1 MAKKPEEILA
11 NLQKQKEDIEILLS
25 SLEEAYSEAGITEK
39 HYKEVRGKNQ
49 KKLKELDKKIKK
61 LEPKIAKAV
70 KKDEKKIKVEAKVKK
85 ELPPEEK
92 KPKSVGDMIAAE
104 QGAVPVAAV
113 GEGESVPGAPAGAP
127 GEPAP
132 FGKEAAPAPAAAK
145 PGKPGDKRYDSQDI
159 KDMLSRFIKEIKP
172 GGLEVLPRVEKV
184 QVQIEKMQAFLDAVK
199 DDKTSRDETMRRL
212 TEEIGELRSS
222 VNSLDRKVSQ
232 QEILVGEVNTAVT
245 DLKPQRFVKF
255 LKKQDM
261 QVKVHD
267 SKIQRMEDL
276 TTVIT
281 KRLSTVE
288 DVLKKIGGL
297 EKIADFGR
305 DIAKRLIDIENR
317 EKRIG
322 RISDKID
329 SIFIEL
335 NKRMDEFMLYKA
347 KQDTLDEL
355 SREMM
360 KAIDDINTKI
370 ENYAE
375 KEDLDMLRDTMDS
388 RMASVATSAGP
399 AASPE
404 VTKLN
409 EQKEEIEGLLGMLEE
424 QFKKG
429 DLKKEEYE
437 KATKVNTERIESI
450 NKKIETAKKKAG
462 AAPKAAGGS
471 EEEPTSW
478 TGVESAE
485 PESGEKVEETKLT
498 GKEEAKPKSPE
509 AGKEGKKKPPE
520 KPKGKVVAKPVAG
533 TSAKAPAGAPPE
545 KSPVPAEKPTKPAE
559 PEKPDKDK
567 MIKDL
572 EDSLKTGEITKGV
585 FESVKKKLFRMKK
598 DK

>member
-1 MAKKPEEILA
+1 MVKKPEEILA

-39 HYKEVRGKNQ
+39 HYKEVKGKNQ
-49 KKLKELDKKIKK
+49 KKLKELENKIKTVQVRVDK
-61 LEPKIAKAV
+61 QQ
-70 KKDEKKIKVEAKVKK
+70 KKDEKKTEKTIKTDAKIKK
-85 ELPPEEK
+85 ELPLEEK

-104 QGAVPVAAV
+104 QGEVPVAAA
-113 GEGESVPGAPAGAP
+113 GEGEAIPGAPTGVP

-132 FGKEAAPAPAAAK
+132 LGQETAAAPSTAK
-145 PGKPGDKRYDSQDI
+145 SGKPGDKRYDSQDI

-172 GGLEVLPRVEKV
+172 GGLEVLPKVEKM
-184 QVQIEKMQAFLDAVK
+184 QVHLEKMQAFLDAIK

-222 VNSLDRKVSQ
+222 VNSLDRKSSQ
-232 QEILVGEVNTAVT
+232 QEILVSEVNTAIT

-261 QVKVHD
+261 QVKIHD
-267 SKIQRMEDL
+267 TKIQRMDDL

-288 DVLKKIGGL
+288 EVLKKIGSL

-329 SIFIEL
+329 SIFMEL

-360 KAIDDINTKI
+360 KAIDDMNTRI
-370 ENYAE
+370 EKYAE
-375 KEDLDMLRDTMDS
+375 KEDLDMLRDS
-388 RMASVATSAGP
+388 RMASIATSAGP
-399 AASPE
+399 GASPE
-404 VTKLN
+404 VLKLN

-429 DLKKEEYE
+429 DLKEEEYN
-437 KATKVNTERIESI
+437 KAKTVNTERIESI
-450 NKKIETAKKKAG
+450 NKKIEAAKKKVS
-462 AAPKAAGGS
+462 AAPAVAGSG
-471 EEEPTSW
+471 EEPTSW
-478 TGVESAE
+478 TGVEPAE
-485 PESGEKVEETKLT
+485 PGPGSDEKVEETKLT
-498 GKEEAKPKSPE
+498 GTGKEESKPSVE
-509 AGKEGKKKPPE
+509 APAESPPE
-520 KPKGKVVAKPVAG
+520 KPPLGEPAPKSKEEKPA
-533 TSAKAPAGAPPE
+533 A
-545 KSPVPAEKPTKPAE
+545 AEKPAKPAEPTETAE
-559 PEKPDKDK
+559 PEKPDKDG
-567 MIKDL
+567 MLKDL
-572 EDSLKTGEITKGV
+572 EESLKVGEITRGV
-585 FESVKKKLFRMKK
+585 FESVKKKLLRKK
-598 DK
+598 EEK

>member
-1 MAKKPEEILA
+1 MVKKPEEILA

-39 HYKEVRGKNQ
+39 HYKEVKTKNS
-49 KKLKELDKKIKK
+49 KKLKELGKKINTIRTRMDKQQKKEEKK
-61 LEPKIAKAV
+61 LKAKTKAKI
-70 KKDEKKIKVEAKVKK
+70 KK
-85 ELPPEEK
+85 ELPPLEK
-92 KPKSVGDMIAAE
+92 KPKSVGEMIAAE
-104 QGAVPVAAV
+104 QGEIPVAAV
-113 GEGESVPGAPAGAP
+113 GEGESVPGTPAGVPA
-127 GEPAP
+127 EPAP
-132 FGKEAAPAPAAAK
+132 FGQESPVAVPVAV
-145 PGKPGDKRYDSQDI
+145 KPGDKKHDSQDI
-159 KDMLSRFIKEIKP
+159 KDMLSKFIKEIKP

-184 QVQIEKMQAFLDAVK
+184 QIQIEKMQAFLDAMK
-199 DDKTSRDETMRRL
+199 DDKTSRDEIMRRL

-232 QEILVGEVNTAVT
+232 QEILVGEVNTSVT
-245 DLKPQRFVKF
+245 DLKPQKFVKF

-305 DIAKRLIDIENR
+305 DIAKRLVDIENR

-360 KAIDDINTKI
+360 KAIDDMNTKI
-370 ENYAE
+370 EKYAE

-399 AASPE
+399 TVSPE
-404 VTKLN
+404 VMKLT

-429 DLKKEEYE
+429 DLKQEEYE
-437 KATKVNTERIESI
+437 KAKTVNTERIESI
-450 NKKIETAKKKAG
+450 SKKIEAAKKKIDAVPE
-462 AAPKAAGGS
+462 APGS
-471 EEEPTSW
+471 EPMSW
-478 TGVESAE
+478 TDVKSAE
-485 PESGEKVEETKLT
+485 PEPIGNVDGTKLPGKNITKPESPETGEEETK
-498 GKEEAKPKSPE
+498 KV
-509 AGKEGKKKPPE
+509 PE
-520 KPKGKVVAKPVAG
+520 KPKTKKPF
-533 TSAKAPAGAPPE
+533 
-545 KSPVPAEKPTKPAE
+545 PAEKPTKQVKS
-559 PEKPDKDK
+559 EKPDRDK
-567 MIKDL
+567 MLKDL
-572 EDSLKTGEITKGV
+572 EESLKKGDITKGV
-585 FESVKKKLFRMKK
+585 FESVKQKLFGKKK